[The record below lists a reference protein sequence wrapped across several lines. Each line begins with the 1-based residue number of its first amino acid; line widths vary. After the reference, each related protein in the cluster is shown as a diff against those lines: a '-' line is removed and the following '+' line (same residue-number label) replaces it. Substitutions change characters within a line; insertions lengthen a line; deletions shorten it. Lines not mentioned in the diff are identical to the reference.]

1 MGKMATDDGIGVR
14 EMCCPVCGK
23 VFAVMCP
30 ENWVYRYKFK
40 NAATVYYCSY
50 SCSTKAERER
60 EEAAGRRAGVRAQ
73 QRAKRL
79 ERGMY
84 IAAMRD
90 ADFTYEQIAAK
101 LDVSKKYVEQIYA
114 EYLNYKSREEI
125 KHD

>member
-1 MGKMATDDGIGVR
+1 MVKDDGIGVR

-40 NAATVYYCSY
+40 NTATVYYCSY
-50 SCSTKAERER
+50 SCTARAERER
-60 EEAAGRRAGVRAQ
+60 EERAAGHHAGVRAQ

-90 ADFTYEQIAAK
+90 AGFTYDQIAAK
-101 LDVSKKYVEQIYA
+101 LGVSKKYVERIYM